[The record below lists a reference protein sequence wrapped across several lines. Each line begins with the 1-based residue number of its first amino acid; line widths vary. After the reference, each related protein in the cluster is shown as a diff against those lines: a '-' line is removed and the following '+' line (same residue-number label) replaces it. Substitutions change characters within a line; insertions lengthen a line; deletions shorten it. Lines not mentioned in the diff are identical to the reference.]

1 MTLSRPCLAEPP
13 AESPSTINNS
23 EFDGSFSWQSA
34 NFPGS
39 DDVSNTFFLLVSSL
53 AFLAAS
59 LALAASIIFET
70 SFFAS
75 PGVCSNQALN
85 CSDIIFSTTGLT
97 SDETSLSLVWDENL
111 GSGTFTDSTH
121 VMPSLASS
129 PEMVILPFLATATV
143 FEYPT
148 NERVNADR
156 KPCKCVPPSP

>member
-70 SFFAS
+70 NFFAS

-97 SDETSLSLVWDENL
+97 SDETSLSLVWDE
-111 GSGTFTDSTH
+111 T
-121 VMPSLASS
+121 
-129 PEMVILPFLATATV
+129 
-143 FEYPT
+143 
-148 NERVNADR
+148 
-156 KPCKCVPPSP
+156 